1 MPITATAV
9 MKMSVLCRYSGE
21 VTDQLQL
28 GDQVSGRLTFSGRA
42 RLSEYHPVVVDAAQ
56 QMAGAV
62 S

>member
-9 MKMSVLCRYSGE
+9 MKMSVLCRYRGE

-28 GDQVSGRLTFSGRA
+28 GDQVSGRLTFLRRA
-42 RLSEYHPVVVDAAQ
+42 PLSEYHPVVVDAAQ